1 MRIPEKQIDEI
12 RNASDIVDI
21 ISGFIQLKKRGKN
34 FIGLCPFHQEKTPS
48 FTVSE
53 EKQIYH
59 CFGCGAGGNV
69 FKFLMDYKNISFV
82 EAVEEI
88 AEHVGIKIQYDSVP
102 SEQQNELE
110 VFYEIN
116 LLAARFF
123 SDQLLKSENGDSARE
138 YLKNRGI
145 KLQTLKIFGIGFA
158 PFSRESFL
166 NLAKENKID
175 LQKAKQLGLIDTN
188 DKGEYYD
195 KFRGRII
202 FPIFSPNGR
211 VIAFGGR
218 IFSGETNAAKYL
230 NSPESPVYSK
240 RRSLYGLFHS
250 KDEIRKLD
258 RAILVEGYMDLIS
271 LYQAGV
277 KNVVA
282 SSGTSLTDEQV
293 QLLSRFTKN
302 VLVLFDA
309 DSAGEKAA
317 LRSIEIFLKQ
327 NFEVKFISLPKGEDP
342 DSFINKFGKEQF
354 EEEISQAQNFFE
366 YQTSQ
371 YEKQGAFEDAAS
383 TTKAIREIVRILSLL
398 SDELKR
404 NLYIKAIAKKFGLR
418 EKLIESELNKFLSE
432 QKSGTQIF
440 TQAKSN
446 PDSQIEKLRLQNK
459 SQNENPFEK
468 ELVRLLFSGDEQ
480 IITHILDNVAIDN
493 FTNDDYKIVATIVEN
508 GFNEGKIS
516 PAYLIEKIEDDDLKN
531 FVLELSLSE
540 YSISKNWDELSSNG
554 KIEKDTYEHAIETVK
569 NYQIFQIEEEIKR
582 NNKLIEESKD
592 ELLHIELLKR
602 NKELTEDKKSIIGLK
617 SKNEFGWGN
626 D

>member
-88 AEHVGIKIQYDSVP
+88 AEHVGIKIQYDSAP
-102 SEQQNELE
+102 SEKQNELE

-123 SDQLLKSENGDSARE
+123 SDQLLKSENGESARE

-145 KLQTLKIFGIGFA
+145 KLQTQKIFGIGFA

-240 RRSLYGLFHS
+240 RKSLYGLFHS

-317 LRSIEIFLKQ
+317 LRSIEILLKQ
-327 NFEVKFISLPKGEDP
+327 NFEVKIISLPKGEDP

-354 EEEISQAQNFFE
+354 EEEISRAQNFFE

-398 SDELKR
+398 NDELKR

-432 QKSGTQIF
+432 QKSGTQVF
-440 TQAKSN
+440 TQAISN
-446 PDSQIEKLRLQNK
+446 PDSQIEKLKLQNK
-459 SQNENPFEK
+459 FQNENPFEK

-480 IITHILDNVAIDN
+480 IVTHILDNVAIDN

-508 GFNEGKIS
+508 GFNEEKIS

-531 FVLELSLSE
+531 LVLELSLSE

-592 ELLHIELLKR
+592 ELLHLELLKR
-602 NKELTEDKKSIIGLK
+602 NKELTEDKKAIIGLK

>member
-88 AEHVGIKIQYDSVP
+88 AEHVGIKIQYDSAP

-123 SDQLLKSENGDSARE
+123 SDQLLKSENGESARE

-145 KLQTLKIFGIGFA
+145 KLQTQKIFGIGFA

-240 RRSLYGLFHS
+240 RKSLYGLFHS

-317 LRSIEIFLKQ
+317 LRSIEILLKQ
-327 NFEVKFISLPKGEDP
+327 NFEVKIISLPKGEDP

-354 EEEISQAQNFFE
+354 EEEISRAQNFFE

-398 SDELKR
+398 NDELKR

-432 QKSGTQIF
+432 QKSGTQVF

-446 PDSQIEKLRLQNK
+446 PDSQIEKLKLQNK
-459 SQNENPFEK
+459 FQNENPFEK

-480 IITHILDNVAIDN
+480 IVTHILDNVAIDN

-508 GFNEGKIS
+508 GFNEEKIS
-516 PAYLIEKIEDDDLKN
+516 PAYLIEKIEDDNLKN
-531 FVLELSLSE
+531 LVLELSLSE

-592 ELLHIELLKR
+592 ELLHLELLKR
-602 NKELTEDKKSIIGLK
+602 NKELTEDKKAIIGLK

>member
-88 AEHVGIKIQYDSVP
+88 AEHVGIKIQYDSAP

-123 SDQLLKSENGDSARE
+123 SDQLLKSENGESARE

-145 KLQTLKIFGIGFA
+145 KLQTQKIFGIGFA

-240 RRSLYGLFHS
+240 RKSLYGLFHS

-271 LYQAGV
+271 LYQAGF

-309 DSAGEKAA
+309 DSAGEKAV
-317 LRSIEIFLKQ
+317 LRSIEILLKQ
-327 NFEVKFISLPKGEDP
+327 NFEVKIISLPKGEDP

-354 EEEISQAQNFFE
+354 EEEISRAQNFFE

-398 SDELKR
+398 NDELKR

-432 QKSGTQIF
+432 QKSGTQVF

-446 PDSQIEKLRLQNK
+446 PDSQIEKLKLQNK
-459 SQNENPFEK
+459 FQNENPFEK

-480 IITHILDNVAIDN
+480 IVTHILDNVAIDN

-516 PAYLIEKIEDDDLKN
+516 PAYLIEKIEEDNLKN
-531 FVLELSLSE
+531 LVLELSLSE

-592 ELLHIELLKR
+592 ELLHLELLKR
-602 NKELTEDKKSIIGLK
+602 NKELTEDKKAIIGLK